1 MQSQTLGLKHTPN
14 KRLSSQQVQRMM
26 TLRKQG
32 LTCKQITEITGIGES
47 TVARYTSDWYQ
58 KKKGGIAELRPKKE
72 LSPEAIAY
80 INGIYRSGN
89 KPRGTKIGNLLILIG
104 KFFGGHYPV

>member
-1 MQSQTLGLKHTPN
+1 MNSQTLGLKHTPN

-58 KKKGGIAELRPKKE
+58 KKKGGIAELRPRKE

-80 INGIYRSGN
+80 INQIYRTEP
-89 KPRGTKIGNLLILIG
+89 KPRGTKIGNLFILIG

>member
-1 MQSQTLGLKHTPN
+1 MQSQTLGLKN
-14 KRLSSQQVQRMM
+14 SRKRLSQSQVKRMM
-26 TLRKQG
+26 SLREKG
-32 LTCKQITEITGIGES
+32 LTCKQINQITGIGES

-58 KKKGGIAELRPKKE
+58 SKKNNTTAVKPKKE

-80 INGIYRSGN
+80 INGIYRSEP

>member
-14 KRLSSQQVQRMM
+14 KRLSGQQIQHMM
-26 TLRKQG
+26 SLRKQG

-58 KKKGGIAELRPKKE
+58 KKKGGIAELKPKKE

-80 INGIYRSGN
+80 INQIYRTEP
-89 KPRGTKIGNLLILIG
+89 KPRGTKIGNLFILIG